1 MPGTRLVH
9 VFTMFWNPPQTT
21 EAAGDWCVG
30 GGASIVDRDSCL
42 VLSSQL
48 RTGTS
53 HTCRLSAVGVR
64 GLLLE
69 LRWGTNKGR
78 RLTAEIFDGNRR
90 VAKVWLHREDA
101 GARMRSL

>member
-1 MPGTRLVH
+1 MCSQCFGTLHNRSSLS
-9 VFTMFWNPPQTT
+9 
-21 EAAGDWCVG
+21 EAAIEAVGDWCVG
-30 GGASIVDRDSCL
+30 GGASVVDRFMPRSEPL
-42 VLSSQL
+42 VPPI
-48 RTGTS
+48 
-53 HTCRLSAVGVR
+53 HVGR

-101 GARMRSL
+101 GACMRSL

>member
-9 VFTMFWNPPQTT
+9 VFTMFWNPPQPKLPDRRI
-21 EAAGDWCVG
+21 GDWCVG
-30 GGASIVDRDSCL
+30 GGASIVDRFMPRSEPL
-42 VLSSQL
+42 VPPI
-48 RTGTS
+48 
-53 HTCRLSAVGVR
+53 HVGR

-69 LRWGTNKGR
+69 LRWGANKGR

-101 GARMRSL
+101 GACMRSL